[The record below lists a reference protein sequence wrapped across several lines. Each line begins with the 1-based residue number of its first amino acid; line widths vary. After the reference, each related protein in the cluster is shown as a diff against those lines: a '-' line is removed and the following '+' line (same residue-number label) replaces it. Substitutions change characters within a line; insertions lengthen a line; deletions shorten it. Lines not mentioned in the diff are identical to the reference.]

1 MVDQTDSTRDTA
13 MEMSASSDA
22 VHSDG
27 NITTFASSDEFD
39 LMVRVGGIQ
48 FPPNWTRAQK
58 RDFYQRYHARIEP
71 EIVARATAPIV
82 LEEEAQESQ
91 TRLSKLS
98 KEGFTLDTTVI
109 VNGASTTLRRM
120 HEAGLLEP
128 LVTYRSKR
136 NSRGVPYSERVLVAR
151 YTRGPMQWII
161 TPETYRA
168 LHPKYPQTDAKTEV
182 MSDRQYEAIAKPVKP
197 ITADRTHTADRAT
210 DGHNL
215 RKAFR
220 PDPRAR
226 YGKRKVEE

>member
-1 MVDQTDSTRDTA
+1 MVDQTDSTHDSV
-13 MEMSASSDA
+13 ME
-22 VHSDG
+22 
-27 NITTFASSDEFD
+27 TFASSDEFD

-48 FPPNWTRAQK
+48 FPPNWTAAQK
-58 RDFYQRYHARIEP
+58 RDFYKRYHKRIEP
-71 EIVARATAPIV
+71 EVIAAATAPIV
-82 LEEEAQESQ
+82 LEEEAEEGK
-91 TRLSKLS
+91 TRLSRLS

-109 VNGASTTLRRM
+109 LNGASTTLRRL

-128 LVTYRSKR
+128 HVTYRSKR

-151 YTRGPMQWII
+151 YSRSPVQWII

-168 LHPKYPQTDAKTEV
+168 LHPKYPQTDAKVEV
-182 MSDRQYEAIAKPVKP
+182 MSDRQYEAIAKKVKP
-197 ITADRTHTADRAT
+197 ITADRTHTADRAV

-220 PDPRAR
+220 PDPRSR

>member
-13 MEMSASSDA
+13 ME
-22 VHSDG
+22 
-27 NITTFASSDEFD
+27 TFASSDEFD

-82 LEEEAQESQ
+82 LEEEAQESR
-91 TRLSKLS
+91 TRLSKMS

-109 VNGASTTLRRM
+109 VNGASTTLRRL
-120 HEAGLLEP
+120 HEAGLLTPHEAF
-128 LVTYRSKR
+128 RSRRTSK
-136 NSRGVPYSERVLVAR
+136 GIPYSEKVLVAR
-151 YTRGPMQWII
+151 YTRGPMQWVI
-161 TPETYRA
+161 TPETYKA
-168 LHPKYPQTDAKTEV
+168 LSPEFPQTDAKTEV

-197 ITADRTHTADRAT
+197 ITADRTHTADRAV